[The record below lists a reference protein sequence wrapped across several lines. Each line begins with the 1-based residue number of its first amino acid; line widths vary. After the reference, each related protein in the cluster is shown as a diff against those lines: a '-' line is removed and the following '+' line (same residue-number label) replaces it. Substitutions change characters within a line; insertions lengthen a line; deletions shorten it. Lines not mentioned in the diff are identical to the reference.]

1 MRAAA
6 LAAVLMSAPAAGAR
20 MLMTQQQALDSAFP
34 KGTTVVRQPLFLSP
48 QQLQQAKKLSGVDF
62 DDELFVRY
70 LGKRGNDVVGYV
82 YFDAHR
88 VRTLP
93 ETLMIVVTP
102 DAKVQ
107 RIEILSFN
115 EPEDYFPKERW
126 LEQFQGR
133 KLDEDLSLRKK
144 IRPMS
149 GATLTG
155 RAITNASRKVL
166 AIHQVVGSK

>member
-1 MRAAA
+1 MVAA
-6 LAAVLMSAPAAGAR
+6 LAIAPFAAGR
-20 MLMTQQQALDSAFP
+20 MLMSQQQALDSAFP
-34 KGTTVVRQPLFLSP
+34 KGTTIVRQPLFLSP
-48 QQLQQAKKLSGVDF
+48 QQVQQAKKLSGVDF

-70 LGKRGNDVVGYV
+70 VGKRGNDIVGYA

-93 ETLMIVVTP
+93 ETLMIVVSP

-107 RIEILSFN
+107 RIEILSFS

-155 RAITNASRKVL
+155 RAITSASRKVL
-166 AIHQVVGSK
+166 AIHQVVQGSR